1 MGVPEVHLDRSSPVP
16 LFFQISEQVR
26 QLIANGQLA
35 PGAFFAGEIDLAASW
50 EVSRPT
56 VRRAIDELVQAG
68 LVQRRRG
75 LGTMVVRN
83 EIRRSSRLSSL
94 YDDLVHLHRKPTTS
108 LISMT
113 KLRASS
119 DIASEMH
126 IEEGSDIL
134 SLRRVR
140 FVDGTGLALLHNYIP
155 FHIVDGLSKT
165 DFETN
170 GLYGLFRERGCFPVR
185 ATQLVGARLAMRQE
199 AHHLGITEGAPVLTA
214 HRTTFDDKG
223 EVVDLGKHVY
233 DASHY
238 LFEMN
243 FSTERGTS

>member
-1 MGVPEVHLDRSSPVP
+1 MGLEAVILDRASPVP
-16 LFFQISEQVR
+16 LFFQLSEQIRV
-26 QLIANGQLA
+26 LIQDGQLS
-35 PGAFFAGEIDLAASW
+35 PGSFFAGEVELASLW

-75 LGTMVVRN
+75 LGTMVVRP

-94 YDDLVHLHRKPTTS
+94 YDDLARLNRKPTTT

-113 KLRASS
+113 RLRAS
-119 DIASEMH
+119 DEIAHEMNLA
-126 IEEGSDIL
+126 EGSEIF
-134 SLRRVR
+134 SVRRVR
-140 FVDGTGLALLHNYIP
+140 YVDGTGLALLHNYIP
-155 FHIVDGLSKT
+155 YDLLKDVQQTELENT
-165 DFETN
+165 
-170 GLYGLFRERGCFPVR
+170 GLYAIFRERGCFPSR

-199 AHHLGITEGAPVLTA
+199 AHHLGINEGAPVLTA
-214 HRTTFDDKG
+214 QRTTFDTNNR
-223 EVVDLGKHVY
+223 VVDLGKHVY

-243 FSTERGTS
+243 ISADEGAK